1 MACNLAGL
9 HLGGLAQWTGA
20 AAASFLPRAGGPKEE
35 GGVGRVRGTGELQGL
50 EEPHMDCIWEPE
62 A

>member
-9 HLGGLAQWTGA
+9 HLRGLAQWTGA
-20 AAASFLPRAGGPKEE
+20 AAASFLRRAGGLK
-35 GGVGRVRGTGELQGL
+35 GGGGGTGEPQGL

>member
-1 MACNLAGL
+1 MACNLTGL

-20 AAASFLPRAGGPKEE
+20 AAASFPRGGGP
-35 GGVGRVRGTGELQGL
+35 QGL

>member
-9 HLGGLAQWTGA
+9 HLDGLAQWTGA
-20 AAASFLPRAGGPKEE
+20 ATASFLPWAGGLE
-35 GGVGRVRGTGELQGL
+35 GWGTGELQGL